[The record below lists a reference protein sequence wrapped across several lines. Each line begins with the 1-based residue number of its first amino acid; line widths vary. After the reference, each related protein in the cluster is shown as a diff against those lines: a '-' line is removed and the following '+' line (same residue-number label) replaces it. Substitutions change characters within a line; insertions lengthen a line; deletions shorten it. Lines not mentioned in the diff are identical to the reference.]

1 MEAVTP
7 AAAVGFAAKRDAT
20 QPGVITP
27 ASGKKPAEA
36 YANAKKS
43 ALAYLEA
50 DAWKLEKPRFNPD
63 ALS

>member
-7 AAAVGFAAKRDAT
+7 APTIGWTAKRDAA
-20 QPGVITP
+20 PGGTP

-36 YANAKKS
+36 FASAKKA

-63 ALS
+63 VLS